1 MTTIVDAFGSC
12 SRCAMPF
19 GFPCNL
25 GSSFLPCIHV
35 IECLKSQLIPG
46 IEALGKY
53 FRLAQIPLNLFV
65 NENSVPPN
73 ACSLIEA
80 AVRAA
85 VERTSRKLIFFSP
98 FAKKFTLQLNLVE
111 N

>member
-1 MTTIVDAFGSC
+1 
-12 SRCAMPF
+12 MPF
-19 GFPCNL
+19 GFPRKL
-25 GSSFLPCIHV
+25 GSSFLPCIHGIG
-35 IECLKSQLIPG
+35 IECAKSQLIPG
-46 IEALGKY
+46 IEALSKY
-53 FRLAQIPLNLFV
+53 FRLAQIQLNLFV